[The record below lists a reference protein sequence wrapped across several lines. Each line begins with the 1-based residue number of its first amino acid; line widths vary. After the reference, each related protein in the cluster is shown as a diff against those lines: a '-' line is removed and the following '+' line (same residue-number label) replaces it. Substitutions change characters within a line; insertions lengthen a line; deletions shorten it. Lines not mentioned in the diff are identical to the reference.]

1 MRRRRT
7 SWVTRA
13 EPIGL
18 LSVVMAV
25 YNEARTVG
33 DVIDQVLKL
42 DLRGRLLEL
51 VIVESNSTDGTRDII
66 KSYEDRANVRVIYQ
80 DRPLGKGAAVRA
92 GLAAAVGDV
101 ILIQDGDL
109 EYSVED
115 YPALLE
121 PIERG
126 DVAFVLGSRHVRG
139 KPMRHFAESRR
150 TSVVLNV
157 AHWIFTGLFD
167 LTYGV
172 RLRDPFTM
180 YKVFRRECIEG
191 LTFTS
196 NRFDFDWELVAK
208 LIRRGPVPIEV
219 PITYESRDFQSG
231 KKVRLVRD
239 PLTWLVACLRFR
251 VTPIEPQPGP
261 QSAAGEGLAEP

>member
-1 MRRRRT
+1 MTRKDAT
-7 SWVTRA
+7 WVARA
-13 EPIGL
+13 ERIGM

-33 DVIDQVLKL
+33 EVIDQVLKL
-42 DLRGRLLEL
+42 DLEGRLLEL
-51 VIVESNSTDGTRDII
+51 IIVESNSTDGTRDIVRA
-66 KSYEDRANVRVIYQ
+66 YEHHPEVRVIYQ

-92 GLAAAVGDV
+92 GLAAATGEVV
-101 ILIQDGDL
+101 LIQDGDL

-126 DVAFVLGSRHVRG
+126 EVAFVLGSRHVRG

-150 TSVVLNV
+150 TSVVLNA
-157 AHWIFTGLFD
+157 AHWFFTGLFD
-167 LTYGV
+167 VTYGV

-180 YKVFRRECIEG
+180 YKVFRRECIDG
-191 LTFTS
+191 LHFTS
-196 NRFDFDWELVAK
+196 NRFDFDWELVGK
-208 LIRRGPVPIEV
+208 LIRRGHVPLEV
-219 PITYESRDFQSG
+219 PITYDSRDFESG

-239 PLTWLVACLRFR
+239 PLTWFVACVRFR
-251 VTPIEPQPGP
+251 FVAIEPQPGP
-261 QSAAGEGLAEP
+261 